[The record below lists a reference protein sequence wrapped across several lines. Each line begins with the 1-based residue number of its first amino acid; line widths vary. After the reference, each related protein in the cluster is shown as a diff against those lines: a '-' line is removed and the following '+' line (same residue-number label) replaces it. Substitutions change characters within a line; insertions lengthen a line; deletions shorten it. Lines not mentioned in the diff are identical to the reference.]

1 VIIEVL
7 SPSTEGYDCGERWAC
22 YQQLASLTDYLLV
35 SQEQAQVEYYLLE
48 ADGTW
53 RYLRSVG
60 SDSCV
65 TPASI
70 NCRLPLAEVYG
81 GVEFPPPKPDRRRFR
96 SFPREP
102 AVNKQQ
108 GLPDKPHLQPKPLM
122 ARRFHCGLE
131 LARLRTYTGRAAFAA
146 ASRL

>member
-1 VIIEVL
+1 LRGEVGL
-7 SPSTEGYDCGERWAC
+7 LPATRFTHG
-22 YQQLASLTDYLLV
+22 YLLV

-48 ADGTW
+48 ADGKW

-81 GVEFPPPKPDRRRFR
+81 GVEFPPPKPAR
-96 SFPREP
+96 PPIQIVP
-102 AVNKQQ
+102 A
-108 GLPDKPHLQPKPLM
+108 
-122 ARRFHCGLE
+122 
-131 LARLRTYTGRAAFAA
+131 
-146 ASRL
+146 